1 MSALFPDTRPE
12 AEAVLIRLLREAPP
26 WRKLEMVDEL
36 NRSVKMLALSGLRTR
51 HPNEPPEKLHR
62 LCKASS

>member
-1 MSALFPDTRPE
+1 MSALFSDTRPE

-26 WRKLEMVDEL
+26 RRKLEMVDEL

-51 HPNEPPEKLHR
+51 YPNEPPEKLRR

>member
-1 MSALFPDTRPE
+1 
-12 AEAVLIRLLREAPP
+12 
-26 WRKLEMVDEL
+26 MVDEL

-51 HPNEPPEKLHR
+51 YPNEPPEKLRR

>member
-12 AEAVLIRLLREAPP
+12 AKAVLIRLLREAPP
-26 WRKLEMVDEL
+26 RRKLEMVDEL
-36 NRSVKMLALSGLRTR
+36 NRSVKMLALSGLQTR
-51 HPNEPPEKLHR
+51 YPNEPPAKLHR